1 MIPQDTTLIYMNSCQ
16 KCIIQASI
24 SNYRNDYAPRI
35 PLEATNSRYNIIDIT
50 QESNVAQ
57 EKSNISG
64 TEITDNITNE
74 TIFDNIV
81 RYLQS

>member
-1 MIPQDTTLIYMNSCQ
+1 MLFRS
-16 KCIIQASI
+16 
-24 SNYRNDYAPRI
+24 YRNDYAPRI
-35 PLEATNSRYNIIDIT
+35 PLETTNSRYNIIDIT

>member
-1 MIPQDTTLIYMNSCQ
+1 MNNCQ
-16 KCIIQASI
+16 KCILQASI
-24 SNYRNDYAPRI
+24 SNYQSIAAPEI
-35 PLEATNSRYNIIDIT
+35 PLKMVNSRYNIIDIT
-50 QESNVAQ
+50 QAENVAS